1 MGMKRVVC
9 GAVVLMLGLMLW
21 TVGQRVHGESANMI
35 LNGDFA
41 VDSDGDGMADHWQ
54 FSGDANVK
62 VTWTRD
68 VGADGGYSQRITCTQ
83 FAAKSPSSHA
93 MLAQANAF
101 ALHRGQWYRLSLS
114 AKGELASRAA
124 NIGISDMKTWDSC
137 GLSDVFRV
145 GPEWRPQSFLFRA
158 NREISTDLRL
168 QIWFTEVGSLW
179 IDEVRLEEV
188 PVGSA
193 ATTRRY
199 TEVVPSIGSKN
210 LVPNGSFECGTS
222 GWGSI
227 ARGVDWGDS
236 GLITRFGEVDDE
248 ASDDG
253 ASSFRIDIDK
263 ATAPVLA
270 FDYFDVEQRPV
281 HRALVANRGWIG
293 VTPGQEYTL
302 SAYVKADPADTPC
315 VLAAQ
320 EAFGGL
326 QTHEFEAG
334 GEWRRVTFTFR
345 PQADQVF
352 VAAGPDLTDSPLQKA
367 TAWVDAV
374 QLEVGS
380 EATRYEPRSPVE
392 VGLQWERPGHLF
404 SSPEDARA
412 IVTVYNAGTAAARVR
427 VDAAVTD
434 FFDREAARPRLEVEV
449 PPGRGV
455 QQVLALGVE
464 HKGFYRI
471 KLRAEPGVV
480 LPITAERCGVID
492 AHPDANGLFGMN
504 HSYAA
509 PELLT
514 LSREIGLTWM
524 RDWSLKWQAVEPER
538 GRFDFSRMDFQ
549 IDRIVDHGLNVDALL
564 PFPSS
569 DWSSSA
575 PPDVSSSQ
583 DMGEHARMA
592 YKPRDLDEFADYVR
606 ETVKRY
612 ANRVHVWEIL
622 NEPLYTGYAV
632 PRSTGHT
639 VQDYV
644 ALLRTAYQVIKE
656 ADPEAFVI
664 GGVADDPD
672 GIVQEFIPAGG
683 LDWLDGINIHIYP
696 VIRQPESYLSGLEKL
711 NAMMQQLGRPRP
723 IYFTEGAYYGE
734 DDLPFR
740 PFSPGDSLMRP
751 LDSELECATYQTRF
765 NVILMSQNVKM
776 IIYHAGT
783 GGSLHNPSVGGIF
796 FEWDGAPRKMAVS
809 QSVMTSLF
817 GADTTCIG
825 SALDQVRSFT
835 FHSRGRT
842 VVAIWDE
849 KYQQL
854 ALSPPRGAAVVDLA
868 GAQVTGARVIIDET
882 PHYVVFDEEKSIG
895 QVRDMLRGGIA
906 KA

>member
-1 MGMKRVVC
+1 MKSILS
-9 GAVVLMLGLMLW
+9 GAAALTLVWLLW
-21 TVGQRVHGESANMI
+21 TTGECAQGEGANMI
-35 LNGDFA
+35 LNGDLA
-41 VDSDGDGMADHWQ
+41 NDSDGDGMADHWQ
-54 FSGDANVK
+54 FSGDADVK
-62 VTWTRD
+62 VTWARD
-68 VGADGGYSQRITCTQ
+68 AGAHGGYSQRITCTQ

-93 MLAQANAF
+93 MLAQVNAF
-101 ALHRGQWYRLSLS
+101 ALRRGHWYRLSFN
-114 AKGELASRAA
+114 ARGEIASRAV
-124 NIGISDMKTWDSC
+124 NVGISDMKTWDSC

-145 GPEWRPQSFLFRA
+145 GPEWRPQGFVFCA
-158 NREISTDLRL
+158 NRDISTDIRL

-179 IDEVRLEEV
+179 IDDVRLEEV
-188 PVGSA
+188 PAGSA

-227 ARGVDWGDS
+227 TQGVDWGDS
-236 GLITRFGEVDDE
+236 GLITLVGGIDGH
-248 ASDDG
+248 ASEDG
-253 ASSFRIDIDK
+253 TSSFRIDLDK
-263 ATAPVLA
+263 ATALVLA

-281 HRALVANRGWIG
+281 HMTLVASRGWIG

-326 QTHEFEAG
+326 QTHGFEAT

-352 VAAGPDLTDSPLQKA
+352 VAVGPDLTNSPLRKA
-367 TAWVDAV
+367 TVWVDAI
-374 QLEVGS
+374 QLEMGS
-380 EATRYEPRSPVE
+380 EATSYEPRSPVE

-412 IVTVYNAGTAAARVR
+412 IVTVYNAGTAAARVH

-434 FFDREAARPRLEVEV
+434 FFDKEAARPRLKVEV

-455 QQVLALGVE
+455 QQVLRLGVE

-471 KLRAEPGVV
+471 KLRADPGVV
-480 LPITAERCGVID
+480 LPINAERCGVID
-492 AHPDANGLFGMN
+492 AHPDANGIFGMN
-504 HSYAA
+504 HAYAA

-538 GRFDFSRMDFQ
+538 GRFDFSGMDFQ

-575 PPDVSSSQ
+575 PPDVRSSQ

-592 YKPRDLDEFADYVR
+592 YKPRDLNEFADYVR
-606 ETVKRY
+606 ATVKRY
-612 ANRVHVWEIL
+612 ADRVHVWEIL

-644 ALLRTAYQVIKE
+644 ALLKTAYQAIKE
-656 ADPEAFVI
+656 VDPKAFVI

-672 GIVQEFIPAGG
+672 GIVQDFIPAGG
-683 LDWLDGINIHIYP
+683 LDWLDGINVHIYP
-696 VIRQPESYLSGLEKL
+696 VIRQPESYLTGLEKL
-711 NAMMQQLGRPRP
+711 NAMMQEMGKRRP
-723 IYFTEGAYYGE
+723 IYFTEGSYYGE
-734 DDLPFR
+734 DDLPFK
-740 PFSPGDSLMRP
+740 PFNPGDSLMRP
-751 LDSELECATYQTRF
+751 LDSELECASYQARF
-765 NVILMSQNVKM
+765 NIILMSQKVKM

-783 GGSLHNPSVGGIF
+783 GGSLNNPSVGGIF
-796 FEWDGAPRKMAVS
+796 FEWHGAPRKMAIS

-817 GADTTCIG
+817 GADTECIG
-825 SALDQVRSFT
+825 SASDRVRSFA
-835 FHSRGRT
+835 FHSRGRS
-842 VVAIWDE
+842 VVALWDE
-849 KYQQL
+849 KYQHL
-854 ALSPPRGAAVVDLA
+854 ALAPPRGAKVVDLA
-868 GAQVTGARVIIDET
+868 GAQVRNAQVTLDEI
-882 PHYVVFDEEKSIG
+882 PCYIVFNEEMPIE
-895 QVRDMLRGGIA
+895 QVRDALRGCISTG
-906 KA
+906 